1 MKTFNR
7 EYLPVWIGPKTNS
20 EMSLTVNACPFPY
33 CGCPLVFQKPALAV
47 LDTKDRQAL
56 TSCSMAQAPFL
67 QLGKCS
73 HLMDHRANGPMP
85 QTREHGA
92 CSTTQ

>member
-1 MKTFNR
+1 M
-7 EYLPVWIGPKTNS
+7 
-20 EMSLTVNACPFPY
+20 
-33 CGCPLVFQKPALAV
+33 PALSHIVVVPWCSKNQHLAV

-56 TSCSMAQAPFL
+56 TSCSMAQATFSG
-67 QLGKCS
+67 LGKCS
-73 HLMDHRANGPMP
+73 HFMDHRANGPMP